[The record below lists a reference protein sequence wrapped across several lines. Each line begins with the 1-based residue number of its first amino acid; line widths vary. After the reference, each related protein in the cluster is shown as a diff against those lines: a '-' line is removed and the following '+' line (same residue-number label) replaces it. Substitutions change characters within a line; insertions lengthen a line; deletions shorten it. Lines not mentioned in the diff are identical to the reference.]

1 MRPGVAPS
9 IEPKVRAVGLLAAS
23 VGLLAASVG
32 LLAASVGLAASV
44 ADAKASPVALG
55 ALLMASLRLINRR
68 SPVHSTPG
76 VGPPP
81 SAPPGDRSPCFGFKL
96 AALGVELVIAQ

>member
-23 VGLLAASVG
+23 VGLLAV
-32 LLAASVGLAASV
+32 
-44 ADAKASPVALG
+44 DAQPAV
-55 ALLMASLRLINRR
+55 
-68 SPVHSTPG
+68 
-76 VGPPP
+76 
-81 SAPPGDRSPCFGFKL
+81 DRSPCIGFKL

>member
-32 LLAASVGLAASV
+32 LLAV
-44 ADAKASPVALG
+44 DAKASP
-55 ALLMASLRLINRR
+55 
-68 SPVHSTPG
+68 
-76 VGPPP
+76 
-81 SAPPGDRSPCFGFKL
+81 SPCFGFKL

>member
-9 IEPKVRAVGLLAAS
+9 IEAKVRA

-44 ADAKASPVALG
+44 ADAKASPVHKRSAL
-55 ALLMASLRLINRR
+55 
-68 SPVHSTPG
+68 
-76 VGPPP
+76 
-81 SAPPGDRSPCFGFKL
+81 C
-96 AALGVELVIAQ
+96 